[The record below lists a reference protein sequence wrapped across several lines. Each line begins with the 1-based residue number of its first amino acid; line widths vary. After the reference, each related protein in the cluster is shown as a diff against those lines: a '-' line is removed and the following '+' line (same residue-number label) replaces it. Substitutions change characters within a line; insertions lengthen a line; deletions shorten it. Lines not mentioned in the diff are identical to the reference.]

1 MFRVIAGLA
10 LALALSGTPSFAQ
23 QTVAVSGTVQDASGG
38 VLRGATVNIVVADQ
52 VVATVTTA
60 EGGRYQAQVPAGVP
74 FQIRTQ
80 LEGFAD
86 QAIDVAGS
94 SSAVMR
100 DIALQIGRVSD
111 RLSVT
116 ASRASESLAHVTDS
130 VTIATSED
138 IQALGASGL
147 ADLMRFVPGVAVEG
161 NGRDGGLTS
170 MFARGGDSDYNLV
183 LIDGVRVNQ
192 SGGSFDFGRI
202 NVKDIDRVE
211 IVRGSQSSLWGSDA
225 MVSVVQVFTKR
236 AGATDAPSVSGSIE
250 GGTFKT
256 FRGDVRVRGGA
267 LNRLDYSVGV
277 ARRQN
282 DGAFADILPEDD
294 TFEQDNVDATA
305 GIALGSRAT
314 ARGGVRYSTAT
325 GHSPGPITFGSRDT
339 GTAYD
344 TKDLSWHVNVAHV
357 AGSRY
362 TGNGTV
368 NGFRY
373 ESRSVDRIADP
384 GYSMFA
390 IIEGTPNAL
399 FPNGMKL
406 VRQITQDEF
415 NQLSAAGAAPGP
427 NQYIA
432 SFQTFAE
439 ASFNLF
445 DTLSEFR
452 RPGVR
457 YTGDFLWGNGQRLS
471 AGWDWERELRPAQTT
486 PGIVEKLSLNN
497 NAFFVQ
503 QQLSFLDRWFV
514 TVGVR
519 GDAKD
524 TYDTFISPKLSA
536 GGFLLPVQ
544 AGAVSSVKVFG
555 NIGKGIKSPSFIERT
570 GGGFADSDPDLK
582 VERARTADIG
592 VEATFADQR
601 IRAGVTYFDNDYKD
615 QIAFVG
621 FNVGD
626 GIPDIV
632 NIDGS
637 QARGVEFEVALQRPV
652 AGLTGAA
659 TYSLVDTE
667 VVENVSTSQQFQPG
681 QPLLRRPKHSGTFR
695 VGYTAGRVTASFDTR
710 WIGVRHDNS
719 FFFPQ
724 LRTVANATR
733 PAFSTDLTVN
743 PGYAVAGFGVDYRV
757 DRRASVYVRVNNVG
771 DSVYDSTLGYPGLPR
786 SAMAGVRFNVSR

>member
-305 GIALGSRAT
+305 GIALGRSRLVHVTPAPRTTRKISRGMSMWRMSPAPVTPAT
-314 ARGGVRYSTAT
+314 A
-325 GHSPGPITFGSRDT
+325 P
-339 GTAYD
+339 
-344 TKDLSWHVNVAHV
+344 
-357 AGSRY
+357 
-362 TGNGTV
+362 
-368 NGFRY
+368 
-373 ESRSVDRIADP
+373 
-384 GYSMFA
+384 
-390 IIEGTPNAL
+390 
-399 FPNGMKL
+399 
-406 VRQITQDEF
+406 
-415 NQLSAAGAAPGP
+415 
-427 NQYIA
+427 
-432 SFQTFAE
+432 
-439 ASFNLF
+439 
-445 DTLSEFR
+445 
-452 RPGVR
+452 
-457 YTGDFLWGNGQRLS
+457 
-471 AGWDWERELRPAQTT
+471 
-486 PGIVEKLSLNN
+486 
-497 NAFFVQ
+497 
-503 QQLSFLDRWFV
+503 
-514 TVGVR
+514 
-519 GDAKD
+519 
-524 TYDTFISPKLSA
+524 
-536 GGFLLPVQ
+536 
-544 AGAVSSVKVFG
+544 
-555 NIGKGIKSPSFIERT
+555 
-570 GGGFADSDPDLK
+570 
-582 VERARTADIG
+582 
-592 VEATFADQR
+592 
-601 IRAGVTYFDNDYKD
+601 
-615 QIAFVG
+615 
-621 FNVGD
+621 
-626 GIPDIV
+626 
-632 NIDGS
+632 
-637 QARGVEFEVALQRPV
+637 
-652 AGLTGAA
+652 
-659 TYSLVDTE
+659 
-667 VVENVSTSQQFQPG
+667 
-681 QPLLRRPKHSGTFR
+681 
-695 VGYTAGRVTASFDTR
+695 
-710 WIGVRHDNS
+710 
-719 FFFPQ
+719 
-724 LRTVANATR
+724 
-733 PAFSTDLTVN
+733 
-743 PGYAVAGFGVDYRV
+743 
-757 DRRASVYVRVNNVG
+757 
-771 DSVYDSTLGYPGLPR
+771 
-786 SAMAGVRFNVSR
+786 